1 MKRARV
7 GQGLRYILDIV
18 AAHDEGLRHEIIMEE
33 LERRMPPLQ
42 EENVPSSVPGR
53 SKYRLQMYFNTVGL
67 TKAGWIS
74 RGKGTWRATES
85 GRIALATYPAAEAFL
100 EEIDRLY
107 QAWKDERDSA
117 EGNVDVTNVLEASM
131 SIQDAEDTAGVTIR
145 DHLGAMPPY
154 DFQELIG
161 HLLRAMGYHVPYIAE
176 AGPDGGIDLM
186 AFEDP
191 LGARGARV
199 KVQAKRTQS
208 TVGRPT
214 VQALVGALS
223 ESETGVVVALSGFS
237 RDAET
242 YAKHQNKRVTL
253 IDGARLIELWTQHYD
268 RVPEE
273 GRSLLRLRPVYY
285 LDRSK

>member
-7 GQGLRYILDIV
+7 GQGLRHIVDILS
-18 AAHDEGLRHEIIMEE
+18 AHDEGLRHEVVMSE
-33 LERRMPPLQ
+33 LEKRMPPLPD
-42 EENVPSSVPGR
+42 ESIESSVPGR
-53 SKYRLQMYFNTVGL
+53 TKYRLTMYFNTVGL
-67 TKAGWIS
+67 TKAGWIT
-74 RGKGTWRATES
+74 RGKGTWRSTDA
-85 GRIALATYPAAEAFL
+85 GRAALVSYPTSEPFL

-107 QAWKDERDSA
+107 QAWKDGRDRA
-117 EGNVDVTNVLEASM
+117 GGEQEATEASLA
-131 SIQDAEDTAGVTIR
+131 SLNIQDAEDSAGVAIR
-145 DHLGAMPPY
+145 DHLSTMPPY

-176 AGPDGGIDLM
+176 AGADGGIDLM

-208 TVGRPT
+208 TTGRPA
-214 VQALVGALS
+214 VQALVGSLS

-237 RDAET
+237 REAET

-253 IDGARLIELWTQHYD
+253 IDGSRLIELWTQHYGQ
-268 RVPEE
+268 VPEE

-285 LDRSK
+285 LDRG